1 MVEVIRPST
10 AQRIIGFGAGALVV
24 SFVYFSTHRQVWR
37 QTAEVAQQYGAPTPV
52 EILKPTVDDEQ
63 PFFGPKLR
71 ATLTRKWNQSVDA
84 TLGALAGELAK
95 RGL

>member
-1 MVEVIRPST
+1 MEVIRPAT
-10 AQRIIGFGAGALVV
+10 AQRIFGFGVGALVV

-37 QTAEVAQQYGAPTPV
+37 QTSEVAQQYGAPAPV
-52 EILKPTVDDEQ
+52 EIIKPASDDEK

-71 ATLTRKWNQSVDA
+71 ATLTRKWNQGVDA
-84 TLGALAGELAK
+84 TLGALATELAK